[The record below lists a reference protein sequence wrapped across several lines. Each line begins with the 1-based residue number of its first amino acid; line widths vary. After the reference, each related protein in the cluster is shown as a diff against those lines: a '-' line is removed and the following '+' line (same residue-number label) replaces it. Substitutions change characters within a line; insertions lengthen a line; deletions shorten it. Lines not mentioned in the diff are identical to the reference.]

1 MLGESPFG
9 MILIDCARLLRAR
22 FDRALD
28 DAQFG
33 LTAGE
38 ARALVYVCRHP
49 GSRQSV
55 LATHMWVE
63 PMTLVGFLDRLEA
76 RGLVVR
82 EPDPADRRAKIV
94 RPTAQAEPL
103 VQHVI
108 EAFRKE
114 RESAM
119 ADLSAE
125 EILQLKD
132 MLSRLRNRMIADD
145 SGGPGRGGAGQ

>member
-1 MLGESPFG
+1 MLDESPFG

-28 DAQFG
+28 DARLG

-94 RPTAQAEPL
+94 QPTPQAEPL
-103 VQHVI
+103 ALQVL
-108 EAFRKE
+108 EAFRTE

-125 EILQLKD
+125 EIVLLKD
-132 MLSRLRNRMIADD
+132 MLGRLRNRMIADD
-145 SGGPGRGGAGQ
+145 RGGAGR